1 MFQLPVRHAS
11 GQPAASSLFSGNLYL
26 TKEIERLP
34 EYLPDPPR
42 ERDTHERPRA
52 YEAKN
57 ESGGRPG
64 GRRALGHGVPSSHA
78 AAAGDRRATVRRV
91 STGRTSKLHTN
102 PITNSPAM
110 MCIVVV

>member
-57 ESGGRPG
+57 ESSGRRG
-64 GRRALGHGVPSSHA
+64 LRALGHGASLRLLPPTTAQRQRGVRPRDEPAGCTRTRSPTVP
-78 AAAGDRRATVRRV
+78 
-91 STGRTSKLHTN
+91 
-102 PITNSPAM
+102 P
-110 MCIVVV
+110 